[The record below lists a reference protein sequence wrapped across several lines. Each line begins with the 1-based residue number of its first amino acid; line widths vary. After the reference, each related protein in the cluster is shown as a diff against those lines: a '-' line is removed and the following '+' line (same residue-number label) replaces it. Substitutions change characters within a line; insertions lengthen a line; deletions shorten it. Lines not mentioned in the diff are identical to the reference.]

1 MSKNFVVTQTPL
13 RISFAGGGTDFEGF
27 YTQEAGQVV
36 STALNKL
43 LQDYFLTQ
51 GVEIMAF
58 YVCPHHWDDDCEC
71 RKPRAGLF
79 YQCAKDYD
87 LRLDHVLYIGD
98 DPRDC
103 EAAKAAGSNCLYVG
117 EVDELANGPFA
128 EQRVYSGIFEAV
140 EDVFVAYGN

>member
-1 MSKNFVVTQTPL
+1 M
-13 RISFAGGGTDFEGF
+13 
-27 YTQEAGQVV
+27 
-36 STALNKL
+36 
-43 LQDYFLTQ
+43 
-51 GVEIMAF
+51 
-58 YVCPHHWDDDCEC
+58 
-71 RKPRAGLF
+71 
-79 YQCAKDYD
+79 
-87 LRLDHVLYIGD
+87 DHVLYIGD